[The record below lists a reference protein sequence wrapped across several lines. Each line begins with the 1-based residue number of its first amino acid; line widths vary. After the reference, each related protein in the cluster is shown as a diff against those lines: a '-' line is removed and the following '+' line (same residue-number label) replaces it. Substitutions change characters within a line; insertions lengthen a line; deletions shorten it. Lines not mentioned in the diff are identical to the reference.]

1 MATLRC
7 LNYKKKFSG
16 RFGKKYLLILTEKHE
31 KKGAMEITE
40 RWQIGLDLVK

>member
-16 RFGKKYLLILTEKHE
+16 GFGKKYLLILTEKHE
-31 KKGAMEITE
+31 KKEQWRSQNVG
-40 RWQIGLDLVK
+40 R